1 MIGKSTLVPG
11 AIVIA
16 PGMMISIA
24 APATTATFAVAS
36 EIPERLARITVEP
49 AATPVTGTVTLNK
62 PALIVTVEG
71 TVAAAVFEEFS
82 VNVRP
87 GAGAGA
93 DSVSVRFWVAVPVML
108 SGVGLR
114 LMDALT
120 VTPFAPV
127 V

>member
-1 MIGKSTLVPG
+1 MIGKSTLVLG
-11 AIVIA
+11 AIVIE

-24 APATTATFAVAS
+24 APATTTTFAVAS
-36 EIPERLARITVEP
+36 EMPERLARITVEP
-49 AATPVTGTVTLNK
+49 AATPVTGTLALNK
-62 PALIVTVEG
+62 PAPIVTVAG
-71 TVAAAVFEEFS
+71 AVAAAVLDELR
-82 VNVRP
+82 VNVNP

-93 DSVSVRFWVAVPVML
+93 DSVKVRFWVAVPVML
-108 SGVGLR
+108 SGFGLR